1 MAKAP
6 NKSAGKSARAKPEAA
21 KKKPTAST
29 SNAERTEQTRGKLV
43 AAGRELFGKHGYSN
57 VSTEQI
63 VQRAKV
69 TRGALYH
76 HFGDKRDLFR
86 EVTESVEADATQR
99 TAATA
104 IANATG
110 LGSTDVGSI
119 GPGSIDPSSIDPWQT
134 ALNGSRAFLD
144 ICLEPEFQRIV
155 IVDAPSVLG
164 QAELTEIANRHGG
177 ALIEGMLSALIE
189 AKLIEPLA
197 VKPLARVLT
206 GALINGG
213 LAIADSKDQKAT
225 RREVGDVIE
234 ALLEGLAVRE

>member
-6 NKSAGKSARAKPEAA
+6 TKPAGNSGSTKAKAT
-21 KKKPTAST
+21 KQPTAST
-29 SNAERTEQTRGKLV
+29 SNAERTELTRGKLI
-43 AAGRELFGKHGYSN
+43 AAGRELFGKQGYSN

-86 EVTESVEADATQR
+86 VVAESVEADATQR
-99 TAATA
+99 TAAKA
-104 IANATG
+104 LATG
-110 LGSTDVGSI
+110 DDTT
-119 GPGSIDPSSIDPWQT
+119 DPWQAT
-134 ALNGSRAFLD
+134 LQGSRAFLD

-164 QAELTEIANRHGG
+164 QAELTEIADRHGG
-177 ALIEGMLSALIE
+177 ALIQGMLTALIE
-189 AKLIEPLA
+189 AKLIKPLA

-213 LAIADSKDQKAT
+213 LAIADSEDQKVA
-225 RREVGDVIE
+225 RKEVGEVIE
-234 ALLEGLAVRE
+234 ALLEGLADR

>member
-1 MAKAP
+1 MP
-6 NKSAGKSARAKPEAA
+6 
-21 KKKPTAST
+21 KKPKAST
-29 SNAERTEQTRGKLV
+29 SNAERTEQTRGKLI
-43 AAGRELFGKHGYSN
+43 AAGRELFGKYGYSN

-86 EVTESVEADATQR
+86 EVAEVVEADATVR
-99 TAATA
+99 TAETA
-104 IANATG
+104 LATG
-110 LGSTDVGSI
+110 TDLS
-119 GPGSIDPSSIDPWQT
+119 DPWQAT
-134 ALNGSRAFLD
+134 LQGSRAFLD

-177 ALIEGMLSALIE
+177 TLIEGMLSALIE
-189 AKLIEPLA
+189 AKLIKPLA